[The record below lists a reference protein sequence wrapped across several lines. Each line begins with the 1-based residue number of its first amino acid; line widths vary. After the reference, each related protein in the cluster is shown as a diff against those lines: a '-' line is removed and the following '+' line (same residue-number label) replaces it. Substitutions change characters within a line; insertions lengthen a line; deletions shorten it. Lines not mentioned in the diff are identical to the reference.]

1 MPKVLITCHH
11 LLRHVERYRDRFE
24 AAGVELVLPAAVGQQ
39 FSSAEM
45 QDLIRGVQAC
55 ILGDDVV
62 DRPVLETGKEGGLKV
77 VIKWGIGTDSIDKE
91 SAAELGIPVKNTPGT
106 FSDEVAE
113 AAFSLLLM
121 LTRGYHRM
129 HASVTEGGWLKVQG
143 TSLAGK
149 SLGIVGL
156 GSIGRGVGR
165 RGTAFGMTVSGYDP
179 VELPEV
185 LLTEHG
191 IAQKPL
197 DAVLS
202 DSDYLVLACNLTPEN
217 HHLINKESLARM
229 KSGAVLVN
237 VARGPLVKE
246 PDLVEA
252 LNSGHIAGAGLDVFE
267 VEPLPEGSPLRGFE
281 NVVFGTHNGSNTIEG
296 VDRVNEITVAMALE
310 AVGAGS

>member
-11 LLRHVERYRDRFE
+11 LLRHIERYRPRFE
-24 AAGVELVLPAAVGQQ
+24 AAGVELVLPDAVGQQ
-39 FSSAEM
+39 FDSAQM
-45 QDLIRGVQAC
+45 QDLIRNVQAC

-91 SAAELGIPVKNTPGT
+91 SAAELGIAVKNTPGT

-113 AAFSLLLM
+113 AAFSLILM
-121 LTRGYHRM
+121 LSRGYHRM
-129 HASVTEGGWLKVQG
+129 HASVMEGGWLKVQG

-179 VELPEV
+179 VDLPKG
-185 LLTEHG
+185 LLDGHAIT
-191 IAQKPL
+191 QKPL
-197 DAVLS
+197 DEVLS
-202 DSDYLVLACNLTPEN
+202 SSDYLVLACNLTPDN

-229 KSGAVLVN
+229 KPGATLIN

-246 PDLVEA
+246 ADLIEA
-252 LNSGHIAGAGLDVFE
+252 LSSGHIAAAGLDVFE
-267 VEPLPEGSPLRGFE
+267 VEPLPDGSPLRGFD
-281 NVVFGTHNGSNTIEG
+281 NVVFGTHNGSNTTEG
-296 VDRVNEITVAMALE
+296 VDRVNEITVSLALE
-310 AVGAGS
+310 AVGA